1 MNSIVPTNAMP
12 QSKKQRFMEGGS
24 DAVIRSGGSSVTEHL
39 DDLSADVIEHIL
51 GCLGPVDIMRARC
64 CKKWRAAAKETIV
77 PIINFHVNSVEKY
90 NAIAAMA
97 TALPNLQILTLT
109 RPGSENKYNDGED
122 PYTWVR
128 DEDSSDEEGG
138 DDSYDIEIISNFRKL
153 RSLSLYCTGLNGRY
167 PALFNNFQLLQQL
180 TINSC
185 GDLKVNLEILGGL
198 SSLKELC
205 CCHDNELAGNINSLR
220 VLKDKL
226 EQVVIRCCESVEG
239 RLMDLADFPRL
250 RELNLC
256 FTAVTGDVRDVGDHD
271 FPNLEQLHCPS
282 GVVGGMGHE
291 FQHVSDV
298 PSVIDAYQRL
308 KERKTSLFTE
318 EGNMYYWSLSNES
331 PDWYEGSDDM
341 RFPRPPFMI
350 KFVKAGSRFGWR
362 WCWCDRR
369 TGHYSQFAMVN
380 FWTKGK
386 LERTGYLPIKG
397 APQICNSRNFRKF
410 DMILISCATASAASA
425 TVSSSGSSPSVYLF
439 PSPRP

>member
-1 MNSIVPTNAMP
+1 MP
-12 QSKKQRFMEGGS
+12 QSKKQRLTEGGS
-24 DAVIRSGGSSVTEHL
+24 DAVIRSGGSSATDTHL

-64 CKKWRAAAKETIV
+64 CKKWREAAKKTMV
-77 PIINFHVNSVEKY
+77 PIINFHVNSVDKY
-90 NAIAAMA
+90 NAMAAMA
-97 TALPNLQILTLT
+97 TALPNLQKLTLS

-128 DEDSSDEEGG
+128 HEDSSDEE
-138 DDSYDIEIISNFRKL
+138 DASYDIEIISNFRKL
-153 RSLSLYCTGLNGRY
+153 RSLGLSSTGLNGRY
-167 PALFNNFQLLQQL
+167 PDLFNNFQLLQQL

-205 CCHDNELAGNINSLR
+205 CCDDYALAGNINSLR
-220 VLKDKL
+220 VLKEKL
-226 EQVVIRCCESVEG
+226 ETVVIGSCERVEG

-250 RELNLC
+250 RRLDLC

-271 FPNLEQLHCPS
+271 FPNLEQLYCPS

-308 KERKTSLFTE
+308 KERKISPFTKD
-318 EGNMYYWSLSNES
+318 GNVYYWSLSDES
-331 PDWYEGSDDM
+331 PDWYEGEDDL

-350 KFVKAGSRFGWR
+350 KFVTAGSRFGWR
-362 WCWCDRR
+362 WCWCDR
-369 TGHYSQFAMVN
+369 TGTVVYSCEVN
-380 FWTKGK
+380 WLDSEPGRESSDYENYISGIQDIESSINFYKGRHQLPTEEEYRRLC
-386 LERTGYLPIKG
+386 LEY
-397 APQICNSRNFRKF
+397 NVEES
-410 DMILISCATASAASA
+410 
-425 TVSSSGSSPSVYLF
+425 
-439 PSPRP
+439 